1 MGKMIIFMLMT
12 KTHKKTLVLG
22 ASENP
27 SRYSYLAV
35 NRLSSAG
42 HPVIAIGRRVGDI
55 LGSPIQTGMPE
66 IKDVDTVTL
75 YLNPQNQKSYYDYIL
90 SLNPN
95 RIIYNPGTE
104 NPELERLSAEKG
116 ILNLEACTLVLL
128 STGQY

>member
-1 MGKMIIFMLMT
+1 MKSSN
-12 KTHKKTLVLG
+12 KKTVVLG

-35 NRLSSAG
+35 NRLTSAG
-42 HPVIAIGRRVGDI
+42 HSIIAIGKKEGDI
-55 LGSPIQTGMPE
+55 KGVPIQTGMPE
-66 IKDVDTVTL
+66 MNDVDTVTL
-75 YLNPQNQKSYYDYIL
+75 YLNPQNQKPFYEYIL
-90 SLNPN
+90 SLHPK

-116 ILNLEACTLVLL
+116 IENLEACTLVLL